1 MFEVVFDYGGEHY
14 IEDEHANQPI
24 NVFIDDEDVNNS
36 NVRQWE
42 IRQDP
47 FSTYRAGFEIRTYRL
62 CKRILIFHHFPDEL
76 QIPDY
81 LVKSTDFIYGE
92 SPAASFI
99 TQIIQSSY
107 FFKDNKYLK
116 KSFPPLEFKY
126 SDPSSKKN
134 GALEDFST
142 LEFEFNPSSISD
154 IIRE

>member
-1 MFEVVFDYGGEHY
+1 MLDNGKF
-14 IEDEHANQPI
+14 
-24 NVFIDDEDVNNS
+24 
-36 NVRQWE
+36 VRN
-42 IRQDP
+42 P
-47 FSTYRAGFEIRTYRL
+47 SSTYRAGFEIRTYRL

-126 SDPSSKKN
+126 SNPSSKKN

-154 IIRE
+154 IIREIDNPNSLQIFLMVWMGLNING